1 MIYSKDQLPEIFS
14 KIDDLITGSKFQV
27 YKKPAPIYISG
38 PNWTDEL
45 REKNGYT
52 LIDGEWYTVTP
63 VQEYWDVFKKDVEK
77 LMENISEQ
85 SHKIDNQQ
93 RMLYEMEYG
102 LRVAEKA
109 LKNSLKLQQDLINGV

>member
-52 LIDGEWYTVTP
+52 LIDGDWYTVKP
-63 VQEYWDVFKKDVEK
+63 VQAVWDEFKKDLER
-77 LMENISEQ
+77 LMDDMSDQRKKME
-85 SHKIDNQQ
+85 NQQ
-93 RMLYEMEYG
+93 RRLYEMEYG

-109 LKNSLKLQQDLINGV
+109 LKNSLKLTQELNNGV

>member
-52 LIDGEWYTVTP
+52 LIDGDWYTVKP
-63 VQEYWDVFKKDVEK
+63 VQAVWDEFKKDLER
-77 LMENISEQ
+77 LMDDMSDQRKKME
-85 SHKIDNQQ
+85 NQQ
-93 RMLYEMEYG
+93 RRLYEMEYG

-109 LKNSLKLQQDLINGV
+109 LKNSLKLTLELNNGV

>member
-14 KIDDLITGSKFQV
+14 KIDDLITGSRFQV

-52 LIDGEWYTVTP
+52 LIDGEWYIVTP

-93 RMLYEMEYG
+93 RMLHEMEYG

>member
-14 KIDDLITGSKFQV
+14 KIDDLITGSGFQV

-52 LIDGEWYTVTP
+52 LIDGEWLQVVP
-63 VQEYWDVFKKDVEK
+63 VQDYWDSFKNDVEK
-77 LMENISEQ
+77 LMDDISKQ
-85 SHKIDNQQ
+85 CYKADKQQ
-93 RMLYEMEYG
+93 QMLYEMEYG
-102 LRVAEKA
+102 LRVAEQT
-109 LKNSLKLQQDLINGV
+109 LKNSLKLKQDLQDGI